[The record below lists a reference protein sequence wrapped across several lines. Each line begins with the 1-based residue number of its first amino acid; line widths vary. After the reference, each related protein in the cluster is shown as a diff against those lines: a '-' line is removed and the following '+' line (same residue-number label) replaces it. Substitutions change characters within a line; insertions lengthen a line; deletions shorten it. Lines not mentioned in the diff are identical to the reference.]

1 MAKLALGKGLK
12 ALIPDESIEVIDRKE
27 RLAGNVRGYQFRD
40 TRTGEV
46 GTIGNI
52 PVAKITPN
60 PYQPRLDFDRDALNE
75 LKESIREKGIIQ
87 PITVRIKGDGYE
99 LISGERRLR
108 ASSEVGFKEIPAY
121 ILDVKTDQEM
131 LELALIENIQREKLN
146 PIEVASGYQRLIDE
160 CQLTQEEVA
169 KKVSKDRTTV
179 TNFLRLLKLPKE
191 IQKSL
196 REGEITMGHARALV
210 SIDDS
215 DVQLEIWEE
224 TIEKQLSVRKVEELV
239 AKASIKKKKSTQ
251 KGKVAGVIKKDINI
265 SEVESMLRER
275 LATKVK
281 INHTAKGSGDIVIQ
295 YYSPDDLERIVDAIG
310 NSEV

>member
-52 PVAKITPN
+52 PIAKITPN

-75 LKESIREKGIIQ
+75 LKDSIREKGIIQ
-87 PITVRIKGDGYE
+87 PITVRVKGDGYE

-224 TIEKQLSVRKVEELV
+224 TIDKQLSVRKVEELV

-265 SEVESMLRER
+265 SEVESILRER

-281 INHTAKGSGDIVIQ
+281 VNHTAKGSGDIVIQ

>member
-12 ALIPDESIEVIDRKE
+12 ALIPDESIEVLDKRE
-27 RLAGNVRGYQFRD
+27 RLSGNVRGYQFRD

-60 PYQPRLDFDRDALNE
+60 PYQPRMDFDRDALNE
-75 LKESIREKGIIQ
+75 LKDSIREKGVIQ
-87 PITVRIKGDGYE
+87 PITVRIKDDGYE

-121 ILDVKTDQEM
+121 ILEVKTDQEM

-169 KKVSKDRTTV
+169 RKVSKDRTTV

-196 REGEITMGHARALV
+196 REGEISMGHARALI
-210 SIDDS
+210 SIDDN
-215 DVQLEIWEE
+215 DVQLEIWESAVG
-224 TIEKQLSVRKVEELV
+224 KQLSVRKVEELV
-239 AKASIKKKKSTQ
+239 GKASLKKKKLAQ
-251 KGKVAGVIKKDINI
+251 KNKVIGVVKKDINI
-265 SEVESMLRER
+265 AEVESALRER

-281 INHTAKGSGDIVIQ
+281 INHTTKGNGDIVIQ
-295 YYSPDDLERIVDAIG
+295 YYSPDDLERIVEAIG
-310 NSEV
+310 DSEV